1 MGGQDHDSGDL
12 GHREPGERGKFDEVG
27 SASPG
32 EPGMPRAGQRGR
44 HTPPTGPSSPRRA
57 SRVAAKCS
65 LALEERQP
73 GSRGQSRPLWEEHV
87 LAELPLARG
96 ELRAPLTASRACSC
110 TYEPS
115 LHGLIG
121 GPPRSSAARL
131 PRVLCTDES
140 RPSQAHRGSARAPVL
155 PTASRA
161 QSRCLVLPRAP
172 CPASSSSPT
181 SPECV
186 LRPPPELCSQAS
198 HGKPSPPRRHPRI
211 RLG

>member
-1 MGGQDHDSGDL
+1 MITDMPSPTHRYEKSALL
-12 GHREPGERGKFDEVG
+12 GAHCRGCFGWIGICDFSTLQKLGF
-27 SASPG
+27 
-32 EPGMPRAGQRGR
+32 
-44 HTPPTGPSSPRRA
+44 
-57 SRVAAKCS
+57 
-65 LALEERQP
+65 LL
-73 GSRGQSRPLWEEHV
+73 

-140 RPSQAHRGSARAPVL
+140 RPSQAHRGSSRAPVL